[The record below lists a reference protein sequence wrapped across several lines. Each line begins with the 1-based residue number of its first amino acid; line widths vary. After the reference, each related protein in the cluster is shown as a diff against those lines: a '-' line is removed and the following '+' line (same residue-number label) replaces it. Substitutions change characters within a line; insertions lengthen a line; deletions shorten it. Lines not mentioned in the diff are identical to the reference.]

1 MTTEPIT
8 EEAVYDDPHDEL
20 PPPRPRRKR
29 LTRGTFVLI
38 AVLIAACGFIGGVQ
52 VQKGQQDDQA
62 GGAFPAGL
70 SGPPTGGAG
79 GGAAGFAAAD
89 DGGSVTGEV
98 ANVKG
103 KTLYVTTA
111 DGDTVAVK
119 PTSSATITRNA
130 DAKIG
135 AVRPGD
141 NVVVQGAEKPS
152 GAVEATSIAATA
164 AGVDAF
170 GAFMRPS
177 TSASGEN
184 GDETGGDV
192 DALFQ
197 P

>member
-8 EEAVYDDPHDEL
+8 EEAVYADPHDEL

-29 LTRGTFVLI
+29 LVRSTLALV
-38 AVLIAACGFIGGVQ
+38 AVLLAACGFIAGVQ
-52 VQKGQQDDQA
+52 VQKGQQDDQS
-62 GGAFPAGL
+62 GGFPAGL
-70 SGPPTGGAG
+70 SGLPTGGG
-79 GGAAGFAAAD
+79 GGGLTMS
-89 DGGSVTGEV
+89 GGGEAITGEV

-103 KTLYVTTA
+103 KTLYVTTP

-135 AVRPGD
+135 AIRPGD
-141 NVVVQGAEKPS
+141 DVVVQGAEKQS
-152 GAVEATSIAATA
+152 GAVAATSIAATA
-164 AGVDAF
+164 AGVDAA
-170 GAFMRPS
+170 GAFMRPP
-177 TSASGEN
+177 TSASGQN
-184 GDETGGDV
+184 NDDAGGDV

>member
-29 LTRGTFVLI
+29 LGRGTL
-38 AVLIAACGFIGGVQ
+38 ALLALLIAACGFIGGVQ
-52 VQKGQQDDQA
+52 VQKGQQDSQA
-62 GGAFPAGL
+62 GGFPAGL
-70 SGPPTGGAG
+70 SSPPTGGGDA
-79 GGAAGFAAAD
+79 
-89 DGGSVTGEV
+89 VTGEV

-111 DGDTVAVK
+111 DGDTIAVK
-119 PTSSATITRNA
+119 PTRSSTITRNA

-135 AVRPGD
+135 AIHPGD

-152 GAVEATSIAATA
+152 GAVEATSIAATG
-164 AGVDAF
+164 AGVDAV
-170 GAFMRPS
+170 GAFMRPPS
-177 TSASGEN
+177 PASGEN
-184 GDETGGDV
+184 GDETSGDV

>member
-8 EEAVYDDPHDEL
+8 EEAVYDDPHNEL

-29 LTRGTFVLI
+29 LGRGTLALI

-62 GGAFPAGL
+62 GGFPAGL
-70 SGPPTGGAG
+70 SGPPTGGGGGGLAVAG
-79 GGAAGFAAAD
+79 GGDA
-89 DGGSVTGEV
+89 VTGEV
-98 ANVKG
+98 ANVKD
-103 KTLYVTTA
+103 KILYVTTP
-111 DGDTVAVK
+111 DGDTIAVK
-119 PTSSATITRNA
+119 PTSSSTITRNA

-135 AVRPGD
+135 AIRPGD

-164 AGVDAF
+164 AGVDAV
-170 GAFMRPS
+170 GAFMRPP

-184 GDETGGDV
+184 GDETSGDV